1 VVREGRKNA
10 MLKMPNERAEYHE
23 PAWSRI
29 GQSLREYFEVPA
41 ELPPKLLTLV
51 GKLDAIEGSYLLRYL
66 DANA

>member
-23 PAWSRI
+23 PAWWRI